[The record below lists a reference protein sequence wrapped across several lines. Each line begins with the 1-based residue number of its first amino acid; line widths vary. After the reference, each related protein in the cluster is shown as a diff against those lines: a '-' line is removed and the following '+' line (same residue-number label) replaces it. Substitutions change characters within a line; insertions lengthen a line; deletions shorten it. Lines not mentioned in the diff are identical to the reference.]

1 MKVLMIAP
9 QPWFSPRGTPLSV
22 LHRLRTLSKLGHQID
37 LVTYPIGED
46 IPIENVRIFRTSHVP
61 FFRRIA
67 VGPSKRK
74 IIFDIYLYR
83 KALELLKNNQYDILH
98 THEEAGFFGP
108 HLAKKYNL
116 IHLYDMHSSLPQQ
129 LTNFKFTKLRRL
141 ITIFE
146 KLERY
151 TITNSEAVITICPEL
166 HNYVSGLFPDKFNM
180 LLENLGHD
188 EEIFPSDNIP
198 VEQLRGK
205 YQLQDKVVVLYAGTF
220 EHYQGIDLL
229 IQSSLSVLKKH
240 KNVIFFLVGG
250 NPMQVQKYQNMVK
263 ELRVAENFIFT
274 GSVKPGQ
281 VPSYTQ
287 LADILAT
294 PRIEGNNTPLK
305 IYSYLRSGKPVV
317 ATRHITHTQVLNDE
331 ISILTDIT
339 PEAFGE
345 GLLKLVESAELR
357 QKIAEAAQKLAAE
370 KYSYHIY
377 LEKTKKVYEF
387 LAEKVK
393 NARKSAQ

>member
-22 LHRLRTLSKLGHQID
+22 LHRLHTLSKLGHHVD

-46 IPIENVRIFRTSHVP
+46 IPIKNVRIFRTSPVP
-61 FFRRIA
+61 FFKRIA

-74 IIFDIYLYR
+74 IIFDVYLYR

-108 HLAKKYNL
+108 RLAKKFNL

-146 KLERY
+146 KLERH

-188 EEIFPSDNIP
+188 EDIFPSDNIP
-198 VEQLRGK
+198 VDQLREK
-205 YQLQDKVVVLYAGTF
+205 YHLQNKIVVLYAGTF

-229 IQSSLSVLKKH
+229 IQSSVPVLKKH

-250 NPMQVQKYQNMVK
+250 NPMQVQKYQTMTK
-263 ELRVAENFIFT
+263 ELQVAENFVFT

-281 VPSYTQ
+281 VPSYVS

-317 ATRHITHTQVLNDE
+317 ATRHITHTQVLSDDV
-331 ISILTDIT
+331 SILTEMT
-339 PEAFGE
+339 PDAFGT
-345 GLLKLVESAELR
+345 GLSKLVESAALR
-357 QKIAEAAQKLAAE
+357 QKIADAAQKLAAE
-370 KYSYHIY
+370 KYSYNIY
-377 LEKTKKVYEF
+377 LEKTRKVYEF
-387 LAEKVK
+387 LAERVK
-393 NARKSAQ
+393 NAKK